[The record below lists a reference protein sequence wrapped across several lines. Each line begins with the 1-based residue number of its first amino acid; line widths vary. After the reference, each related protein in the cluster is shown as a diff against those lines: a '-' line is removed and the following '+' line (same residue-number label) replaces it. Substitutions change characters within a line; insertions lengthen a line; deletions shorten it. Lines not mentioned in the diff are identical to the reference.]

1 MTKITIP
8 VDSATGPDGPLYSL
22 VDNLNNQ
29 NSEISMTRDE
39 SGDNLIID
47 DSAASSGQKLEIDE
61 ATILSILAE
70 SGDIEG
76 YLFGIKAPL
85 TSANIDVPV
94 GVPLRT
100 NKVGDV
106 KNFKDW
112 FLPSSEV
119 WKNTGSGK
127 LIYYNNPDPSG
138 HENLLASE
146 AELIRQIDTNN
157 YSFMTVAEVQAEV
170 ALVGWVKL

>member
-8 VDSATGPDGPLYSL
+8 VDSAKNGGNLYTM
-22 VDNLNNQ
+22 VDDLTNLN
-29 NSEISMTRDE
+29 SEVSRTRNN
-39 SGDNLIID
+39 DNLIIND
-47 DSAASSGQKLEIDE
+47 ELASPEQKLEIDE
-61 ATILSILAE
+61 TNILAILAE
-70 SGDIEG
+70 IGGEIEN

-106 KNFKDW
+106 KTFKDW

-119 WKNTGSGK
+119 WKNTGTGE

-138 HENLLASE
+138 HANLLASE
-146 AELIRQIDTNN
+146 AELIRQIDINN
-157 YSFMTVAEVQAEV
+157 YSFMTVAEVQIEV
-170 ALVGWVKL
+170 ALQNWVKL